1 MADSITNLAKPKN
14 AFEQLEE
21 EEGTRQGFCH
31 IRIQQRTG
39 RKTITTVQGIA
50 PEYDLKKIVRY
61 LKKEHNCN
69 GTIEHN
75 CNGTIVEHPE
85 YGEVIQLTGDQ
96 RQHIKDFLCKV
107 GIVKEENCKI
117 HGF

>member
-1 MADSITNLAKPKN
+1 MSESIQNLAKPKSKYSLYCYN
-14 AFEQLEE
+14 FNVYSSLNLLILFPILDAFEQLEE

-61 LKKEHNCN
+61 LKKVCF
-69 GTIEHN
+69 I
-75 CNGTIVEHPE
+75 
-85 YGEVIQLTGDQ
+85 L
-96 RQHIKDFLCKV
+96 
-107 GIVKEENCKI
+107 
-117 HGF
+117 

>member
-1 MADSITNLAKPKN
+1 MAETSIQNLNKPKD
-14 AFEQLEE
+14 AFEQLED

-61 LKKEHNCN
+61 LKKMIDLSRNE
-69 GTIEHN
+69 
-75 CNGTIVEHPE
+75 
-85 YGEVIQLTGDQ
+85 
-96 RQHIKDFLCKV
+96 
-107 GIVKEENCKI
+107 
-117 HGF
+117 